1 LRWDTFS
8 KYEPRRERSRVG
20 EERNRCGEEA
30 EQEGQKISR
39 DQQER
44 NGFYFVDMYTF
55 GIVAP

>member
-30 EQEGQKISR
+30 EQERQKISR

-44 NGFYFVDMYTF
+44 NGFYFVDMYILS
-55 GIVAP
+55 G